1 MPILMECETE
11 DASDSPEL
19 RSIDAQLDDFLALVA
34 ASDQSA
40 LLLDFDGTL
49 APFRIDPTKVK
60 PWAGVTELLGDIQ
73 RTGRTRIAIIS
84 GRPARDVAFQ
94 LGMSTPPEI
103 WGLHG
108 AERMLPSGRVDT
120 DDLFPRQRAALEAAK
135 SALQTEGLAN
145 RHGLRLEEKSNAI
158 AVHWRGKSEHSARAA
173 RQHMS
178 KILSPFA
185 EEAGMKLLQFDG
197 GVELRAGRDKG
208 GAVHLLL
215 SEMQSDAPVAFMGDD
230 ITDEDAFL
238 ALAGRGFSILT
249 RRDWRP
255 TAAQLWLRPPAQLR
269 SFLSGWLR
277 AVRSR

>member
-1 MPILMECETE
+1 MPILMECEARE
-11 DASDSPEL
+11 EGDSSEL
-19 RSIDAQLDDFLALVA
+19 RSIDTQLDDFLALVA
-34 ASDQSA
+34 ASNQSA

-60 PWAGVTELLGDIQ
+60 PWAGVTELLGYIQ
-73 RTGRTRIAIIS
+73 QTGRTRIAIIS

-94 LGMSTPPEI
+94 LGMPRPPEI

-108 AERMLPSGRVDT
+108 AERMLPNGRVDA
-120 DDLFPRQRAALEAAK
+120 DDLLPRQRAALEAAK
-135 SALQTEGLAN
+135 GVLHTEGDTS
-145 RHGLRLEEKSNAI
+145 RHGLRLEEKWNAI
-158 AVHWRGKSEHSARAA
+158 AVHWRGKSEQSARIA
-173 RQHMS
+173 RQQMY

-185 EEAGMKLLQFDG
+185 METGMKLLQFDG

-215 SEMQSDAPVAFMGDD
+215 SEMQPDAPVAFMGDD

-238 ALAGRGFSILT
+238 VLAGRGLSILT

-269 SFLSGWLR
+269 SFLSGWLGALR
-277 AVRSR
+277 C

>member
-1 MPILMECETE
+1 MPTLMECETE
-11 DASDSPEL
+11 DASDSLEL

-34 ASDQSA
+34 ASDRSA

-60 PWAGVTELLGDIQ
+60 PWAGVTKLLGDIQ

-84 GRPARDVAFQ
+84 GRPARDVALQ
-94 LGMSTPPEI
+94 LGMPSPPEI

-108 AERMLPSGRVDT
+108 AERMLPTGRVDT
-120 DDLFPRQRAALEAAK
+120 DDLFPRQRVALEAAK
-135 SALQTEGLAN
+135 SALQTEGLVN
-145 RHGLRLEEKSNAI
+145 RQGLRLEEKWNAI
-158 AVHWRGKSEHSARAA
+158 AVHWRGKSEHSARTA
-173 RQHMS
+173 RQQMS

-238 ALAGRGFSILT
+238 ALAGRGLSILA

-277 AVRSR
+277 AVRC

>member
-1 MPILMECETE
+1 MPILMESEACEK
-11 DASDSPEL
+11 SDSSEL
-19 RSIDAQLDDFLALVA
+19 HSTDGQLGDFFELVA
-34 ASDQSA
+34 AASQSA

-60 PWAGVTELLGDIQ
+60 PWAGVTKLLGDIQ
-73 RTGRTRIAIIS
+73 QTGRTRIAIIS

-108 AERMLPSGRVDT
+108 AERMLPNGRVDT
-120 DDLFPRQRAALEAAK
+120 DDLLPHQRSVLEAAK
-135 SALQTEGLAN
+135 GVVHTDELTSTQ
-145 RHGLRLEEKSNAI
+145 GLRLEEKWNAI
-158 AVHWRGKSEHSARAA
+158 AVHWRGKPEQSVKNA
-173 RQHMS
+173 RQQMY

-185 EEAGMKLLQFDG
+185 GRAGMKLLQFDG
-197 GVELRAGRDKG
+197 GIELRAGRDKG

-215 SEMQSDAPVAFMGDD
+215 SEMQPDAPVAFMGDD

-238 ALAGRGFSILT
+238 ALAGRGLSILT

-277 AVRSR
+277 ALRC

>member
-1 MPILMECETE
+1 MSILMECETE
-11 DASDSPEL
+11 DASDLQEL
-19 RSIDAQLDDFLALVA
+19 RSIDAPLDDFFALVA
-34 ASDQSA
+34 ASCQSA

-60 PWAGVTELLGDIQ
+60 PWAGVTKLLDNIQ
-73 RTGRTRIAIIS
+73 QTGRTRIAIIS
-84 GRPARDVAFQ
+84 GRPARDVALQ
-94 LGMSTPPEI
+94 LGMPRHPEI

-108 AERMLPSGRVDT
+108 AERMQPNGRVDT
-120 DDLFPRQRAALEAAK
+120 DDLLPRQRAVLEAAK
-135 SALQTEGLAN
+135 GVLHAEGLTIT
-145 RHGLRLEEKSNAI
+145 HGLRLEEKSNAI
-158 AVHWRGKSEHSARAA
+158 AIHWRGKSEQSARVA
-173 RQHMS
+173 RKQMC
-178 KILSPFA
+178 KILSLFA

-238 ALAGRGFSILT
+238 ALAGRGLSILT

-277 AVRSR
+277 ALRC

>member
-11 DASDSPEL
+11 DASDSKEL

-60 PWAGVTELLGDIQ
+60 PWAGVTRLLDAIQ
-73 RTGRTRIAIIS
+73 QTGRTRIAIIS
-84 GRPARDVAFQ
+84 GRPARDVALQ
-94 LGMSTPPEI
+94 LGMSSPPEI

-108 AERMLPSGRVDT
+108 AERMLSNRRVDT
-120 DDLFPRQRAALEAAK
+120 DDLLPQQRTALEAAK
-135 SALQTEGLAN
+135 SALRTGELTSRQ
-145 RHGLRLEEKSNAI
+145 GLRLEEKWNAI
-158 AVHWRGKSEHSARAA
+158 AVHWRGKSEQSARAA
-173 RQHMS
+173 RQQMS
-178 KILSPFA
+178 RMLSPFA
-185 EEAGMKLLQFDG
+185 EETGMKLLQFDG

-238 ALAGRGFSILT
+238 ALAGRGLSILT
-249 RRDWRP
+249 RRNWRP

-277 AVRSR
+277 ALRC

>member
-11 DASDSPEL
+11 DASDSQEL
-19 RSIDAQLDDFLALVA
+19 RSIDAQLDDFLAVVA

-108 AERMLPSGRVDT
+108 AERMLPTGRVDT
-120 DDLFPRQRAALEAAK
+120 DDLFPRQRAALEAVK
-135 SALQTEGLAN
+135 SALQTEGLVN

-215 SEMQSDAPVAFMGDD
+215 SEMQPDAPVAFMGDD

-238 ALAGRGFSILT
+238 ALAGRGLSILA

-277 AVRSR
+277 AVRC

>member
-1 MPILMECETE
+1 MPTLMECETE
-11 DASDSPEL
+11 DASDSQEL

-60 PWAGVTELLGDIQ
+60 PWAGVTKLLDDIQ
-73 RTGRTRIAIIS
+73 QTGRTRIAIIS
-84 GRPARDVAFQ
+84 GRPARDVVLQ
-94 LGMSTPPEI
+94 LGMPRPPEI

-108 AERMLPSGRVDT
+108 AERMLPNGQVYS
-120 DDLFPRQRAALEAAK
+120 DDLLPHQRTVLETAK
-135 SALQTEGLAN
+135 SILHTDGFTIRQ
-145 RHGLRLEEKSNAI
+145 GLRLEEKWNAV
-158 AVHWRGKSEHSARAA
+158 AVHWRGKSEQSTQIA
-173 RQHMS
+173 RQQMY

-185 EEAGMKLLQFDG
+185 ERAGMKLLLFDG

-215 SEMQSDAPVAFMGDD
+215 SEMQPDAPVAFMGDD

-238 ALAGRGFSILT
+238 ALAGRGLSILT

-255 TAAQLWLRPPAQLR
+255 SAAQLWLRPPAQLR

-277 AVRSR
+277 ALRY

>member
-1 MPILMECETE
+1 MPILMECETC
-11 DASDSPEL
+11 DTSDSPEL
-19 RSIDAQLDDFLALVA
+19 RSTDARLDDFLALVA

-49 APFRIDPTKVK
+49 APFRIDPSKVK
-60 PWAGVTELLGDIQ
+60 PWAGVTKLLDDIQ

-84 GRPARDVAFQ
+84 GRPARDVVLQ
-94 LGMSTPPEI
+94 LGMPRPPEI

-108 AERMLPSGRVDT
+108 AERMLPNGRIDT
-120 DDLFPRQRAALEAAK
+120 DDLLPQQQAVLEAAK
-135 SALQTEGLAN
+135 GVLRTGGLTS
-145 RHGLRLEEKSNAI
+145 RPGLRLEEKWNAI
-158 AVHWRGKSEHSARAA
+158 AVHWRGKPEQSAKIA
-173 RQHMS
+173 RQQMCT
-178 KILSPFA
+178 ILSPFA
-185 EEAGMKLLQFDG
+185 GEAGMKLLQFDG

-238 ALAGRGFSILT
+238 ALAGRGLSILA

-255 TAAQLWLRPPAQLR
+255 SAAQLWLRPPVQLR

-277 AVRSR
+277 VLQC

>member
-1 MPILMECETE
+1 MECETE

-19 RSIDAQLDDFLALVA
+19 RSTDARLDDFLALVT

-49 APFRIDPTKVK
+49 APFRIDPSKVK
-60 PWAGVTELLGDIQ
+60 PWAGITRLLDDIQ
-73 RTGRTRIAIIS
+73 QTGRTRIAIIS

-94 LGMSTPPEI
+94 LGMPRPPEI

-108 AERMLPSGRVDT
+108 AERMLPNGRVDT
-120 DDLFPRQRAALEAAK
+120 DDLLPQQQAVLEAAK
-135 SALQTEGLAN
+135 GVLRTGGLTS
-145 RHGLRLEEKSNAI
+145 RHGLRLEEKWNAI
-158 AVHWRGKSEHSARAA
+158 AVHWRGKSEQSAKIA
-173 RQHMS
+173 RQQMCE
-178 KILSPFA
+178 ILSPFA
-185 EEAGMKLLQFDG
+185 GEAGMKLLQFDG

-215 SEMQSDAPVAFMGDD
+215 SEMQPDAPVAFMGDD

-238 ALAGRGFSILT
+238 ALAGRGLSILA

-255 TAAQLWLRPPAQLR
+255 SAAQLWLRPPTQLR
-269 SFLSGWLR
+269 GFLSGWLR
-277 AVRSR
+277 VLQC

>member
-1 MPILMECETE
+1 MPILIECETR
-11 DASDSPEL
+11 DAGDSQDL

-34 ASDQSA
+34 ANDQSA

-60 PWAGVTELLGDIQ
+60 PWVGVTKLLDAIQ

-84 GRPARDVAFQ
+84 GRSARDVAFL
-94 LGMSTPPEI
+94 LGMPTPPEI

-108 AERMLPSGRVDT
+108 AERLLPSGRLEMDE
-120 DDLFPRQRAALEAAK
+120 LLPRQRTALNAARH
-135 SALQTEGLAN
+135 SLQIAGIVGKL
-145 RHGLRLEEKSNAI
+145 GLRVEEKWNAI
-158 AVHWRGKSEHSARAA
+158 AVHWRGKSEQSVRTV
-173 RQHMS
+173 RQQTC
-178 KILSPFA
+178 KILCPFV
-185 EEAGMKLLQFDG
+185 EEPGTKLLQFDG

-208 GAVHLLL
+208 GAVHVLL

-238 ALAGRGFSILT
+238 ALSGRGLSILV
-249 RRDWRP
+249 RRAWRP
-255 TAAQLWLRPPAQLR
+255 SAAKLWLRPPDQLR

-277 AVRSR
+277 AVRC